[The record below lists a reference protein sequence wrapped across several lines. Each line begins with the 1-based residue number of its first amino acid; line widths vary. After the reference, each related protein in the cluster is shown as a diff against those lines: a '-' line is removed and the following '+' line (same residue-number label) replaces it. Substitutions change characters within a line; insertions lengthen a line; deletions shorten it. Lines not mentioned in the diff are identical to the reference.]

1 MLNSMSD
8 DVTTA
13 LTLKGTG
20 RVCKENHPYKKVKKT
35 SSTINVHGRK
45 FLVKHFFPAILTP
58 KVWKNLSPKRK
69 DMEKIVIIKSKWDL

>member
-20 RVCKENHPYKKVKKT
+20 RVCKENHPNKKVKKN
-35 SSTINVHGRK
+35 SANDNVYGRK
-45 FLVKHFFPAILTP
+45 FLVNVISRHFHTYSFEFS
-58 KVWKNLSPKRK
+58 LSPKRK
-69 DMEKIVIIKSKWDL
+69 DMEKL

>member
-20 RVCKENHPYKKVKKT
+20 RVCKENHPYKKVKKK
-35 SSTINVHGRK
+35 TINVYGRK
-45 FLVKHFFPAILTP
+45 LLVKHFFPANLTP
-58 KVWKNLSPKRK
+58 TV
-69 DMEKIVIIKSKWDL
+69 

>member
-20 RVCKENHPYKKVKKT
+20 RVCKKNHPNKKVKNSANDKR
-35 SSTINVHGRK
+35 VWQKVPRK
-45 FLVKHFFPAILTP
+45 HYFPSFSHLQF
-58 KVWKNLSPKRK
+58 
-69 DMEKIVIIKSKWDL
+69 

>member
-20 RVCKENHPYKKVKKT
+20 RVCKKNHPNKKVKKT
-35 SSTINVHGRK
+35 LPTINVYGRK
-45 FLVKHFFPAILTP
+45 FLVNIISRHFHTYSFEFS
-58 KVWKNLSPKRK
+58 LSPKRK

>member
-20 RVCKENHPYKKVKKT
+20 RVCKENHPYIKVKKT
-35 SSTINVHGRK
+35 LSTINVYGRK
-45 FLVKHFFPAILTP
+45 FVVKYFFPP
-58 KVWKNLSPKRK
+58 FSHPQFEFSLSPKRK
-69 DMEKIVIIKSKWDL
+69 DMEKIVIIKSK